1 MNHDQNIYVYGTEK
15 QPEAGPIGP
24 AILFV
29 GALATAGLWV
39 NELFKWIQAVA
50 ADPISRPYEALIVA
64 GMGCIGAYYAWRT
77 VRMAYL
83 MTCSLCFLTCD
94 SARKIFNFAYRRR
107 NQQ

>member
-1 MNHDQNIYVYGTEK
+1 MNDDQNIYVYGTEK

-24 AILFV
+24 PILFV

-39 NELFKWIQAVA
+39 NELFNWIEAVA

-64 GMGCIGAYYAWRT
+64 GIGCLAAYYAWRT

-83 MTCSLCFLTCD
+83 MTCSLCFLTYD
-94 SARKIFNFAYRRR
+94 SGCKILNYFDRTR